1 MKNTLQDVGS
11 LRKYIHASLFQKIAS
26 NKGEDFKE
34 KKDAVKRRRQMIQNR
49 KEALTTLKPIGTGD
63 PDYIPYYDLPKNER
77 DSDRNV
83 SSTDINRFNKQI
95 DIIKND
101 QENNM
106 KIVKNTSE
114 VRSFVD
120 ALHTYIITTLTF
132 IHKFYLWI
140 G

>member
-1 MKNTLQDVGS
+1 MMAT
-11 LRKYIHASLFQKIAS
+11 SLFKKIAS

-34 KKDAVKRRRQMIQNR
+34 KKDAIKRREQMIQNR

-63 PDYIPYYDLPKNER
+63 PDYIPCYDLPKNER
-77 DSDRNV
+77 DSDGNV
-83 SSTDINRFNKQI
+83 SSTDIDRFNKQY

-106 KIVKNTSE
+106 IVKKTRE
-114 VRSFVD
+114 VRSIID
-120 ALHTYIITTLTF
+120 ALYDIHMYTITTLTF

>member
-34 KKDAVKRRRQMIQNR
+34 KKDAIKRREQMIQNR

-63 PDYIPYYDLPKNER
+63 PDYIPFYDLPKNER

-83 SSTDINRFNKQI
+83 SSTDINRFNKQY

-106 KIVKNTSE
+106 IVKKTRE